1 MQLWGFCFL
10 PFVLFTFFDSTL
22 QVSVSLYDGATHPQN
37 SITCL
42 NLLPGQCCL
51 PPNGQRN
58 LLRNAQMVTFD
69 HLATNDIAAIWSRR
83 GHVSRS
89 SGYIGECSGVVLA
102 SRSGPGLWTWRGRR
116 DPGTEASIPRVGDAW
131 ATGASYIE
139 LPVAL
144 PPHSSTANWVAAE
157 GILGLVWG
165 GGSWFAGPAAARLLG
180 GPGGAIPNSQLRR
193 SIRSA
198 NKGTVYAASPRR
210 AVYPT
215 SMVVNGTNFTH
226 GGEGDSRYRS
236 KAGQVLDLMED

>member
-1 MQLWGFCFL
+1 MRLSGFYFL
-10 PFVLFTFFDSTL
+10 PFVLFTLLETTL

-51 PPNGQRN
+51 PPNGQQN
-58 LLRNAQMVTFD
+58 LLRDAQMVTFD
-69 HLATNDIAAIWSRR
+69 RLAANHIAAIWSRR

-116 DPGTEASIPRVGDAW
+116 GPSTEASIPRVGDVW

-144 PPHSSTANWVAAE
+144 PPHSSTVNWVAAE

-165 GGSWFAGPAAARLLG
+165 GGSWFSGPAAARLLG
-180 GPGGAIPNSQLRR
+180 GRAGAIPKMRR

-198 NKGTVYAASPRR
+198 SKGTVYALSPRR
-210 AVYPT
+210 AVHPT

-226 GGEGDSRYRS
+226 GGAGDFRYGS
-236 KAGQVLDLMED
+236 EAGEVLSPI